1 MDRMHRTKISKKQ
14 ADILGWPP
22 VQSHHNPGGNRV
34 ENQTENNNYPAAM
47 RAAHPSTADRLPVA
61 GGGAVSGGHHC
72 SFQRSRAAQHPRAT
86 VAGVERRQRAEHC
99 EKALHDL
106 IDAVEAEQGSRAPEI
121 AQQLREV
128 AVAVGYLA
136 NP

>member
-1 MDRMHRTKISKKQ
+1 MESKAQ
-14 ADILGWPP
+14 
-22 VQSHHNPGGNRV
+22 
-34 ENQTENNNYPAAM
+34 NNKYPAAM
-47 RAAHPSTADRLPVA
+47 RAAHPSTADRVPVA
-61 GGGAVSGGHHC
+61 GRCAISGGHDC
-72 SFQRSRAAQHPRAT
+72 SFRRSRAAQHPRAT

-99 EKALHDL
+99 EKALYDL

>member
-1 MDRMHRTKISKKQ
+1 METKAQ
-14 ADILGWPP
+14 
-22 VQSHHNPGGNRV
+22 
-34 ENQTENNNYPAAM
+34 NNKYPAAM
-47 RAAHPSTADRLPVA
+47 RAAHPSTADRVPGT

>member
-1 MDRMHRTKISKKQ
+1 MESKAQ
-14 ADILGWPP
+14 
-22 VQSHHNPGGNRV
+22 
-34 ENQTENNNYPAAM
+34 NNKYPAAM
-47 RAAHPSTADRLPVA
+47 RAAHPSTADRVPAAGVPA
-61 GGGAVSGGHHC
+61 VGGGNHC
-72 SFQRSRAAQHPRAT
+72 SFHRSRAAQHPRAT

-99 EKALHDL
+99 EKALYDL

>member
-1 MDRMHRTKISKKQ
+1 MTISKRG
-14 ADILGWPP
+14 A
-22 VQSHHNPGGNRV
+22 SSV
-34 ENQTENNNYPAAM
+34 ETETQNNKYPAAM
-47 RAAHPSTADRLPVA
+47 RAAHPSTADRVPVA
-61 GGGAVSGGHHC
+61 SVPGVGDRHGC
-72 SFQRSRAAQHPRAT
+72 SFQRSRAAQRPRAT